1 MNRKQSTADLR
12 ADVGQL
18 LTMGFEG
25 TEMTPQLASVISRLQ
40 PGGVILFARN
50 IVTAQQT
57 YELLRACQKLVR
69 HPLFLC
75 VDMEGGLVDRLK
87 KAIAPVP
94 SAAAVFATADPK
106 LFRRHGKLIG
116 EECRAAGFNV
126 DFAPVS
132 DLAFEASR
140 SVMASRSVS
149 ADPKEVIGYVREFLR
164 GLSSARVLGC
174 GKHFPGLGEGNLD
187 SHHSLPTIKKSWKR
201 LWEEDMVPYRK
212 LYREFPVVLVSHAA
226 YSDITGDAVPA
237 SLSKKWI
244 TDVLRKRIGFRGII
258 VSDDLE
264 MGGVLAAGPIE
275 HASIETIRAG
285 SDVFLICRKED
296 YVTSS
301 FEAVVKE
308 AERDR
313 RFAARVRD
321 SAKRILDFKRKHK
334 IGLPRTAPSK
344 EKIEGLQRQLWE
356 FSEQVRLQTFA
367 RQEQA

>member
-1 MNRKQSTADLR
+1 MLSKQNRADIST
-12 ADVGQL
+12 DVGQL
-18 LTMGFEG
+18 LTMGFEA
-25 TEMTPQLASVISRLQ
+25 TEMTPQLSSVMSRLQ

-57 YELLRACQKLVR
+57 FELLRDCQKLVR

-94 SAAAVFATADPK
+94 SAASVFATADRK
-106 LFRRHGKLIG
+106 LYRKHGKLIG
-116 EECRAAGFNV
+116 EECRAIGFNV

-132 DLAFEASR
+132 DLAFEASK

-149 ADPKEVIGYVREFLR
+149 AEPDQVIEYVREFLR
-164 GLSSARVLGC
+164 GLNSASVLGC

-187 SHHSLPTIKKSWKR
+187 SHHHLPLISKSWKR
-201 LWEEDMVPYRK
+201 LWAEDMVPYRR
-212 LYREFPVVLVSHAA
+212 LGREFPMVLISHAA
-226 YSDITGDAVPA
+226 YSDITGEKTPA
-237 SLSKKWI
+237 SLSRKWI
-244 TDVLRKRIGFRGII
+244 TDVLRKRIGYRGIV

-275 HASIETIRAG
+275 QASIETIRAG
-285 SDVFLICRKED
+285 CDVFLICRKEEH
-296 YVTSS
+296 VIGS
-301 FEAVVKE
+301 FEAVVRE

-313 RFAARVRD
+313 RFAARVRE
-321 SAKRILDFKRKHK
+321 SAKRIIAFKRTHK
-334 IGLPRTAPSK
+334 LALPRLAPSK
-344 EKIEGLQRQLWE
+344 EKIERLRRQLWE
-356 FSEQVRLQTFA
+356 FSEQVRLHTIA